1 LRRYRLVCT
10 EAQVVV
16 AVHAA
21 GDNTTA
27 EPQRQLSFAAFVS
40 THSRLRAHAAADATE
55 AKRLAAHRPVA
66 AGTSGDPLMD
76 FAHLL

>member
-21 GDNTTA
+21 GEHSTA
-27 EPQRQLSFAAFVS
+27 TPQRQLSFAAFLS
-40 THSRLRAHAAADATE
+40 THARLRAHAAADAAE

-66 AGTSGDPLMD
+66 AGTTGDPLAD